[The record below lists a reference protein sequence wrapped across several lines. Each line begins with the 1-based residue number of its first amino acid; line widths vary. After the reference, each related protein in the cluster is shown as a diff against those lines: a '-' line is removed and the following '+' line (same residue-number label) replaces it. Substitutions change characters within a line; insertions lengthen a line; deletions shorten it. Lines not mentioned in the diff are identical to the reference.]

1 MSINSFRINR
11 MSGDSKSIWLV
22 SKWVMFARED
32 MKRRYNLPQY
42 CIEINN

>member
-11 MSGDSKSIWLV
+11 MSGDSKFIWLV
-22 SKWVMFARED
+22 SKCVTFACA
-32 MKRRYNLPQY
+32 RRPQDLPQY